1 MSSLDMTHAVD
12 ALYANRNR
20 FIIIGLT
27 GRTGAGCSTVARIL
41 SKSADD
47 IVGPN
52 VTIIKGMDNESR
64 KCNIIKD
71 YARKNWQ
78 RFFVIKVR
86 DIIST
91 YLLEK
96 EYDDAVKYIKEILP
110 EVTEIDLKEIFNE
123 TKEKYNC
130 LEKVL
135 QNDHDNADATA
146 VHTFISTTLNQF
158 TNTVKDTLNSKS
170 KDRCINAYQTIG
182 DNIRLYGNA
191 FCEGAVSGENIYSIS
206 NRINL
211 IIKALRNYNKINR
224 LNDYFVIDAFRNPIE
239 VKFFQERY
247 AGFYLWAINAPE
259 EDRKDR
265 LFNDDVMDAEEIR
278 RVDEKEFS
286 TSKILKG
293 QTAFISQN
301 ISACIQAAD
310 VLLRNVGNHKNKKFG
325 EVNDQVIKYIS
336 LIKRP
341 GVVTPSRDERC
352 MQLACVA
359 KLNSGCIS
367 RQVGAAVADQ
377 HGYVRAIGWNDAP
390 AGQTPC
396 ILKSHNDLLNN
407 IDDDAYS
414 DFERSD
420 DKFIAKAKAEYETL
434 TSEATKRGIHS
445 CYCFKDVYNSIST
458 EDTLAHTC
466 GNKPAHT
473 REDNQVHT
481 RALHAEENAFL
492 ALISG
497 YTGSIPLETLYTT
510 SSPCVLCAKKAY
522 QLGIKRIVYISPYPD
537 ISFSHILGNGLC
549 RPTLELYS
557 GALGSAYHRLY
568 LPVVSH
574 KDELR
579 ALAIKH

>member
-1 MSSLDMTHAVD
+1 MSSLDMTNAVD

-27 GRTGAGCSTVARIL
+27 GRTGAGCSTVAKIL
-41 SKSADD
+41 SRSADE
-47 IVGPN
+47 IVEQN

-64 KCNIIKD
+64 KCNIVKD

-78 RFFVIKVR
+78 SFYVIKVR

-91 YLLEK
+91 FLLEK
-96 EYDDAVKYIKEILP
+96 GYDDAINYIKQILP
-110 EVTEIDLKEIFNE
+110 EVTGLDLKTIFNE
-123 TKEKYNC
+123 AREKFQC
-130 LEKVL
+130 LKYVL
-135 QNDHDNADATA
+135 SNEHDKADATA
-146 VHTFISTTLNQF
+146 VHTFISTTLNTF
-158 TNTVKDTLNSKS
+158 TNTVKETLNSKS
-170 KDRCINAYQTIG
+170 NDRCIKAYQAIG

-191 FCEGAVSGENIYSIS
+191 FCEGEVSGENIYAIS
-206 NRINL
+206 HRINL
-211 IIKALRNYNKINR
+211 IIKALRNYNKLHS

-265 LFNDDVMDAEEIR
+265 LVNDDVMDAEEIR
-278 RVDEKEFS
+278 RLDEKEFS
-286 TSKILKG
+286 KSKILKG
-293 QTAFISQN
+293 QSAFISQN

-310 VLLRNVGNHKNKKFG
+310 VLLRNVGKHTNKKFSPLN
-325 EVNDQVIKYIS
+325 EQVIKYIS

-341 GVVTPSRDERC
+341 GIVTPSRDERC

-367 RQVGAAVADQ
+367 RQVGAAIADL

-396 ILKSHNDLLNN
+396 LMKSYNDLLNN
-407 IDDDAYS
+407 VDDDSYS
-414 DFERSD
+414 DFERD
-420 DKFIAKAKAEYETL
+420 DDAFTEKAKAAHKLL
-434 TSEATKRGIHS
+434 TPEVTRRGLHS
-445 CYCFKDVYNSIST
+445 CYCFKDVYNSISS
-458 EDTLAHTC
+458 
-466 GNKPAHT
+466 
-473 REDNQVHT
+473 EDNQVHT

-497 YTGSIPLETLYTT
+497 YTGSIKLETLYTT

-522 QLGIKRIVYISPYPD
+522 QLGITRIVYISPYPD
-537 ISFSHILGNGLC
+537 ISFAHIIENGVR
-549 RPTLELYS
+549 RPILELYS
-557 GALGSAYHRLY
+557 GALGSAFHRLY
-568 LPVVSH
+568 SPVVSY
-574 KDELR
+574 KDELC
-579 ALAIKH
+579 ALAERP